1 MTLDAMA
8 EGGKGRFVFGSA
20 SVPDDF
26 ANVGNTIPAS
36 KAPNAFALV
45 PDPATPGPGVVLML
59 PYGEAMRAHSALL
72 DVDRGTDGILR
83 DITLRR
89 EAGDWA
95 LPSLALQ
102 VASAASG
109 RPASSFP
116 PSIRVNWRE
125 HSKLPYASAADLIEG
140 EPVSGDALPDLA
152 GTKLGRPADRER
164 RCTYV

>member
-26 ANVGNTIPAS
+26 ASAGNTIPAS
-36 KAPNAFALV
+36 NAPNAFALV
-45 PDPATPGPGVVLML
+45 PGPTKPGPGVVLLL
-59 PYGEAMRAHSALL
+59 PYGEAMQAHSALL

-95 LPSLALQ
+95 WPSTALKA
-102 VASAASG
+102 ASVASG
-109 RPASSFP
+109 RPASSV
-116 PSIRVNWRE
+116 PS
-125 HSKLPYASAADLIEG
+125 
-140 EPVSGDALPDLA
+140 
-152 GTKLGRPADRER
+152 PAER
-164 RCTYV
+164 RVGDKGGRQMK

>member
-72 DVDRGTDGILR
+72 DVDRGTDGLLR
-83 DITLRR
+83 DLTLRDRKSVVEGKSVSVRLDLGGRRTIIIKQHR
-89 EAGDWA
+89 EAHR
-95 LPSLALQ
+95 L
-102 VASAASG
+102 
-109 RPASSFP
+109 RPRNTP
-116 PSIRVNWRE
+116 N
-125 HSKLPYASAADLIEG
+125 
-140 EPVSGDALPDLA
+140 
-152 GTKLGRPADRER
+152 
-164 RCTYV
+164 

>member
-102 VASAASG
+102 VARAASG
-109 RPASSFP
+109 RPASPFP
-116 PSIRVNWRE
+116 PWHGRGAWRE
-125 HSKLPYASAADLIEG
+125 RGGK
-140 EPVSGDALPDLA
+140 
-152 GTKLGRPADRER
+152 
-164 RCTYV
+164 